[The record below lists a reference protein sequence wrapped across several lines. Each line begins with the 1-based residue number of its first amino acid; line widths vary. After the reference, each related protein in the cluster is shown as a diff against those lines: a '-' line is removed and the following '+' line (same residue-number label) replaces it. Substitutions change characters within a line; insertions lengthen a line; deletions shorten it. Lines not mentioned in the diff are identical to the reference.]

1 MLNMKSKFTFLLFL
15 VISLVTMTQLSAQTI
30 LSSYDFNPIT
40 NTQSFGPSPYAG
52 TATSNVTA
60 GGLTRGSGVL
70 TTGTPAARGWGG
82 VNWQATTGANA
93 VTANQFYTFTVKAN
107 AGFKISIDSLRFP
120 YRRSASGPASGM
132 LDYSLN
138 GTTFTNIGTLSF
150 TNTTSGGATLKIDLS
165 AVTALKNVAS
175 SSTITFRVAGY
186 GGTASAG
193 TFYCFDVMN
202 STAPDL
208 CVVGS
213 VVASSGPVVVASGTL
228 KEFASQGVGFPS
240 SEQTA
245 TVSGSNLTNDL
256 IVSAP
261 TGYEV
266 SLTSG
271 AGFASSITITPNLGV
286 VNNTTIYVRYNP
298 SSLADQS
305 AAVLTVSSTGSAS
318 QTIDCIGSIYNLSSS
333 DIAIIGMNTT
343 TKNVFSFVAVNTIP
357 ANTKIK
363 FTDNGYSDPN
373 TQMLTEGTLIYT
385 APSTLTP
392 GTVVTWTNGMTITGT
407 GWNSAAPSN
416 FTLSTNGEQIFVY
429 QGTWGVA
436 GGYTSLLNAMMTGG
450 TWTSSGTI
458 TSVTTNSYLPISL
471 TSGVNAINVS
481 FANAYYTNNTGNTN
495 ISQLNLP
502 ARTMDTLNW
511 TIRATQITPTPS
523 WVFNII
529 AEEPTG
535 QAYFLNTSN
544 ITTNTMTLNFD
555 GGNGANYLVVIKNG
569 SPVNGLPIDATT
581 YTADTNFSF
590 GSSIA
595 VGEYVVYNGPNTNK
609 SITISNLNFGTN
621 YYYAIF
627 PYNGTGN
634 KANFLTLNPGNGVD
648 MTNGIPNSTSSDII
662 TDTSFYEPE
671 NIAYQNYQDT
681 LDITFANS
689 IEVARFQ
696 IRDGGFGSDIDT
708 GSTVLT
714 SLGIVISGHQSLSR
728 LALYNGVNEI
738 ADLVVSDTLI
748 NFTNL
753 SFYTPDNSIMDLSLR
768 ATFKSK
774 VTDNAQFGFVIR
786 SAANSPI
793 GSSFYA
799 YDAGAASSSV
809 IGDKNRIEVTATQ
822 LQFVQQPTKSV
833 TNYPIAPSVVV
844 AATDILKNT
853 DLDYVTDMNVVS
865 NQTML
870 NTSTIQV
877 TPVAGIATFSNI
889 TFGTT
894 QTGVTIEVNAGNL
907 IGTGASN
914 SFDIIKSIEIG
925 DISIMGYS
933 STNPDKFSFMLHAD
947 IPAGSVLTFTD
958 NAFNGTT
965 LNSNEG
971 IVVWT
976 SPNRD
981 LNAGTVVTIS
991 IPLTNTV
998 VVDST
1003 NNLPNGTATM
1013 TTNFA
1018 LATAGDQL
1026 ICYRGLASAPV
1037 FLTAFSS
1044 TPWVNVGT
1052 TLNSNNSVL
1061 PSGLVAGISASN
1073 SAANFG
1079 NGYYNNTRV
1088 GSNYLLRSLINNTAN
1103 WTTSGSLQANYPKYL
1118 MTFSNKTQITANA
1131 SITELNILAS
1141 DTFALGNFRL
1151 TLNGTASGTGCIKGS
1166 SLASFTVIGASNH
1179 GILLFDQSTN
1189 GLTNAVKD
1197 FVLTS
1202 GSVSVGNNLH
1212 NTGTLTLTAGSLQI
1226 ESAVIFNF
1234 SGTAIS
1240 RTSGVIDFKVLDA
1253 EVKFSNANAITL
1265 PSSLFATAV
1274 PILTVGG
1281 ANITLGSALAISNK
1295 LNLNGGNLIGSNL
1308 NTVSISNNQFDAI
1321 NRTSGFIQ
1329 APLTRTISMLLSNG
1343 PNYLFPIGKN
1353 TYNAFELVEPNTNG
1367 FGDFDLKVNLVD
1379 TNTGATTGTGM
1390 SSILPNLIWDAQIV
1404 TVNHSFVS
1412 AKVKL
1417 NDSSIYD
1424 GSNNGFANSQ
1434 MINGAF
1440 DYVTST
1446 IPDSFQIVS
1455 SNQISNLG
1463 YFALGVKT
1471 TSLPVLAELK
1481 LKVLVQGL
1489 YVGNGKM
1496 ASALFN
1502 ADPTVSDSL
1511 TDSIEV
1517 ELHENNSATIYSVIY
1532 SQKAAISTS
1541 GNCVFNFPSA
1551 VVGNSYYVVIK
1562 HRNSIPVWTAAP
1574 ITLTFNNTVDLT
1586 ANALDVYGSN
1596 LAELE
1601 TGIFGMYSGDINQ
1614 DGFIDGNDFID
1625 VDNDN
1630 TSFASGYLT
1639 TDVNGDAFVDGNDFI
1654 VIDNNNSLFIGVA
1667 NP

>member
-1 MLNMKSKFTFLLFL
+1 MKSKLSLLLLL
-15 VISLVTMTQLSAQTI
+15 VISLITARQLSAQTI
-30 LSSYDFNPIT
+30 LSSYDFNSIT
-40 NTQSFGPSPYAG
+40 TTMAFGASPYAG
-52 TATSNVTA
+52 TSASNVTA
-60 GGLTRGSGVL
+60 GGLTRASGVV
-70 TTGTPAARGWGG
+70 TTGSPAARGWGG
-82 VNWQATTGANA
+82 ASWQATTGAAA
-93 VTANQFYTFTVKAN
+93 VTANQFFTFTVKAN
-107 AGFKISIDSLRFP
+107 AGYQISIDSLRFP

-150 TNTTSGGATLKIDLS
+150 TSTASGGAILKVDLS
-165 AVTALKNVAS
+165 AIAALKNVPS
-175 SSTITFRVAGY
+175 SNTITFRVAGY

-193 TFYCFDVMN
+193 TFYCYDVAN
-202 STAPDL
+202 SVGPDL
-208 CVVGS
+208 CAVGS
-213 VVASSGPVVVASGTL
+213 VTPSSGPLVIATGSL

-240 SEQTA
+240 SEQTI

-256 IVSAP
+256 VVNAP

-266 SLTSG
+266 SLSSG
-271 AGFASSITITPNLGV
+271 AGFASSITITPNVGV
-286 VNNTTIYVRYNP
+286 VSNTTIYVRYNP

-305 AAVLTVSSTGSAS
+305 AKVLTVTSTGSPTQS
-318 QTIDCIGSIYNLSSS
+318 IDCLGSIYNLTSN
-333 DIAIIGMNTT
+333 DLAIIGMNTT
-343 TKNVFSFVAVNTIP
+343 TKNVISFVAINTIP

-363 FTDNGYSDPN
+363 FTDNGYSDPT

-385 APSTLTP
+385 APTSLAP

-407 GWNSAAPSN
+407 GWNSSAPSN
-416 FTLSTNGEQIFVY
+416 FTLSTNGEQIFAY

-458 TSVTTNSYLPISL
+458 TSVTTNSYLPTSL
-471 TSGVNAINVS
+471 TSGVNAINVT
-481 FANAYYTNNTGNTN
+481 FANAYYTNNTGNTT

-502 ARTMDTLNW
+502 ARTKDTLNW
-511 TIRATQITPTPS
+511 TISATQITPTPS

-544 ITTNTMTLNFD
+544 ITTNSMTLNFN
-555 GGNGANYLVVIKNG
+555 GGNGDNYLVVIKNG
-569 SPVNGLPIDATT
+569 SPVSGLPIDATT

-595 VGEYVVYNGPNTNK
+595 VGEYVVYNGPSTKK
-609 SITISNLNFGTN
+609 SVTISNLNFGTN

-681 LDITFANS
+681 ANVTFSNS

-696 IRDGGFGSDIDT
+696 IRDGGYGADIDT

-714 SLGIVISGHQSLSR
+714 SIGFAISGNQSLSR
-728 LALYNGVNEI
+728 LALFNGSTEI
-738 ADLVVSDTLI
+738 ADLAVTDTTI

-753 SFYTPDNSIMDLSLR
+753 NFYTPDNTIQNLSLR

-786 SAANSPI
+786 SAANSPN

-799 YDAGAASSSV
+799 YDAGAAFSST

-844 AATDILKNT
+844 AAVDILKNT
-853 DLDYVTDMNVVS
+853 DLDYATDMNVIS
-865 NQTML
+865 NQTLL
-870 NTSTIQV
+870 NSSTIQV

-889 TFGTT
+889 AFGTI
-894 QTGVTIEVNAGNL
+894 QTGVTIEVNSGTL
-907 IGTGASN
+907 IGTGTSN
-914 SFDIIKSIEIG
+914 SFEIIKSIEVG

-971 IVVWT
+971 VVVWT
-976 SPNRD
+976 SPNRV

-1018 LATAGDQL
+1018 LATGGDQL
-1026 ICYRGLASAPV
+1026 ICYRGLASAPIY
-1037 FLTAFSS
+1037 LTAFSS
-1044 TPWVNVGT
+1044 MPWVNVGAT
-1052 TLNSNNSVL
+1052 INSNNSVL
-1061 PSGLVAGISASN
+1061 PTGLVAGINASN

-1079 NGYYNNTRV
+1079 NGYYNNTWV

-1103 WTTSGSLQANYPKYL
+1103 WITSSSLQAAYPKYT
-1118 MTFSNKTQITANA
+1118 MTFSNKTQINANA
-1131 SITELNILAS
+1131 SITELNILAT
-1141 DTFALGNFRL
+1141 DTFTVGAYKL
-1151 TLNGTASGTGCIKGS
+1151 TLNGVASGTGVVRGG
-1166 SLASFTVIGASNH
+1166 SLASLTVVGAINH
-1179 GILLFDQSTN
+1179 GILLFDQSINGTTN
-1189 GLTNAVKD
+1189 VFKD
-1197 FVLTS
+1197 IVLTS
-1202 GSVSVGNNLH
+1202 GTLSIGNKIN
-1212 NTGTLTLTAGSLQI
+1212 NTGTLTLTAGSLML
-1226 ESAVIFNF
+1226 ESGTVYNF
-1234 SGTAIS
+1234 SGTSIS
-1240 RTSGVIDFKVLDA
+1240 RTSGVFDFRVTDA
-1253 EVKFSNANAITL
+1253 EIKFNNSATLSL
-1265 PSSLFATAV
+1265 PSGLFSGPVYRFT
-1274 PILTVGG
+1274 IEG
-1281 ANITLGSALAISNK
+1281 ANIVLGSALTVSNK
-1295 LNLNGGNLIGSNL
+1295 LNLLGGNLIGSSVNYVAV
-1308 NTVSISNNQFDAI
+1308 TNNQSDAI
-1321 NRTSGFIQ
+1321 SRTKGYIN
-1329 APLTRTISMLLSNG
+1329 APLTRTISMLLTNG

-1379 TNTGATTGTGM
+1379 TNTGATSGTGM
-1390 SSILPNLIWDAQIV
+1390 NSIRPSLIWDAQII
-1404 TVNHSFVS
+1404 TLNNSFMS
-1412 AKVKL
+1412 ARVKL
-1417 NDSSIYD
+1417 NDSSIYA
-1424 GSNNGFANSQ
+1424 GSNNGLASSQ
-1434 MINGAF
+1434 LINGAF
-1440 DYVTST
+1440 DNITSS

-1455 SNQISNLG
+1455 NNQITNLG
-1463 YFALGVKT
+1463 YFALGIKT
-1471 TSLPVLAELK
+1471 PSLPVLAELK

-1496 ASALFN
+1496 ASALFS

-1511 TDSIEV
+1511 SDSIEV
-1517 ELHENNSATIYSVIY
+1517 ELHENNSATIYAVIY
-1532 SQKAAISTS
+1532 SQKAALSTS
-1541 GNCVFNFPSA
+1541 GNCVFSFPSA

-1562 HRNSIPVWTAAP
+1562 HRNSIPVWTAVP

-1586 ANALDVYGSN
+1586 ANASDVYGSN

-1630 TSFASGYLT
+1630 ANFASGYLT